1 MIVFLDTSTI
11 LAACWSTKGLSHVLI
26 EHRLSSGW
34 RLITADYC
42 VAEVERNVL
51 KHISGA
57 TRWNRNIRPILE
69 VVGSIYVIDRPIVF
83 DATKD
88 RPVIPAQLLQTGSTH
103 WDLWPKESQARRSAN
118 KMACLWPPFPTK
130 RRRGR
135 NPDRRRW
142 LGRSGR
148 PTSLFG
154 LDRCGLRPRGKC

>member
-57 TRWNRNIRPILE
+57 ARWNRNIRPILE

-88 RPVIPAQLLQTGSTH
+88 RPVILSAIGSSADYLVTSDTTDFAHVLGTTVYGVNIRTPKTFLLEMGIV
-103 WDLWPKESQARRSAN
+103 E
-118 KMACLWPPFPTK
+118 
-130 RRRGR
+130 
-135 NPDRRRW
+135 
-142 LGRSGR
+142 
-148 PTSLFG
+148 
-154 LDRCGLRPRGKC
+154 